1 MARSSE
7 VDRGMVGDTAEA
19 GVPVKR
25 IVNLLARQM
34 GLPHD
39 PVIDMTDS
47 CLRCGDPHH
56 DARRARAVPVP

>member
-1 MARSSE
+1 MARFSE
-7 VDRGMVGDTAEA
+7 VDRGMIGDTAEA
-19 GVPVKR
+19 RVPVTR

-39 PVIDMTDS
+39 RVIDMTDS
-47 CLRCGDPHH
+47 CLRCGDPHQ